1 MGMDAQFYILL
12 MIYMFTYVFNKRFNY
27 LFTEIHQFSRCSR
40 TIILTPNQ
48 FGFQNEKFTTNAV
61 FSLVII
67 ESFNEENC
75 AVSLLFDFTKAVDL
89 VNLDMLL
96 SKMSI
101 MGICGLVLEQFRQF
115 LKNRCQM
122 VKVSY
127 FYKGE
132 IIKPV

>member
-1 MGMDAQFYILL
+1 M
-12 MIYMFTYVFNKRFNY
+12 
-27 LFTEIHQFSRCSR
+27 
-40 TIILTPNQ
+40 
-48 FGFQNEKFTTNAV
+48 

-101 MGICGLVLEQFRQF
+101 MGICGLVLE
-115 LKNRCQM
+115 
-122 VKVSY
+122 
-127 FYKGE
+127 
-132 IIKPV
+132 